1 MTRQQTVR
9 RLIFSVI
16 VTVSVLS
23 VCPANRAQQS
33 QTAASSPG
41 ELTVDRI
48 FRAPSLSGHLNP
60 GLTWMPD
67 GKRLSYVET
76 VGTGKDARREL
87 WVVDAATGQRSV
99 LVPADKWDAALTNP
113 SAANT
118 QATGLGRHAPPLYQW
133 APSGEAILFQGANSL
148 AWYDLKSQS
157 SRVLVSGTQDLADP
171 KISPDGKFVSFIR
184 SHNLWAVSTADRK
197 EHALTLG
204 GTEDIRKGELDWVYP
219 EELDIT
225 TAYWWS
231 PDSSSVAY
239 LEMDQRKV
247 SQFSL
252 LNFESYTGEAEL
264 QRYPVPSGTN
274 PIVHVYVV
282 SAEGGTPRL
291 MDTGAETDIYL
302 ARVNWVPDSKRLT
315 IQRLNREQN
324 NLDLLLADA
333 SSGKTTTIL
342 TEKDPY
348 WINVSDDLRFLKD
361 SKRFLWSSERTG
373 YRHLY
378 LYDLGGKQLAQLT
391 KGDWEVTQVD
401 AVDEAKGII
410 YFTATEKSP
419 IERQL
424 YRVSLDGSGFSRVT
438 KDAGT
443 HGIRFSPTTAA
454 YVDTYSNAITPPR
467 RDTYAAD
474 GSKSATLEED
484 KCRNLPAI
492 IFHRSSFSP
501 SSRTTA

>member
-184 SHNLWAVSTADRK
+184 SHNLWAVSTADGK

-225 TAYWWS
+225 TLKNSTS
-231 PDSSSVAY
+231 PPP
-239 LEMDQRKV
+239 
-247 SQFSL
+247 
-252 LNFESYTGEAEL
+252 TGG
-264 QRYPVPSGTN
+264 R
-274 PIVHVYVV
+274 PI
-282 SAEGGTPRL
+282 PLRL
-291 MDTGAETDIYL
+291 PTLKWT
-302 ARVNWVPDSKRLT
+302 S
-315 IQRLNREQN
+315 
-324 NLDLLLADA
+324 
-333 SSGKTTTIL
+333 
-342 TEKDPY
+342 EKFP
-348 WINVSDDLRFLKD
+348 N
-361 SKRFLWSSERTG
+361 
-373 YRHLY
+373 
-378 LYDLGGKQLAQLT
+378 
-391 KGDWEVTQVD
+391 
-401 AVDEAKGII
+401 
-410 YFTATEKSP
+410 
-419 IERQL
+419 
-424 YRVSLDGSGFSRVT
+424 SR
-438 KDAGT
+438 
-443 HGIRFSPTTAA
+443 
-454 YVDTYSNAITPPR
+454 
-467 RDTYAAD
+467 
-474 GSKSATLEED
+474 
-484 KCRNLPAI
+484 C
-492 IFHRSSFSP
+492 
-501 SSRTTA
+501 